1 MVGGERT
8 LLKKNYPRK
17 SVVKMRKSFLEK
29 LCSRKRVVGWGR
41 EDIAPGGNF
50 WPDLLLESAHTDQRE
65 KSNLGRASLFLF
77 YPPPI
82 FSPPRE
88 NFTWKGRVSE
98 LSAPL
103 FVLSPDPDLMPPTQ
117 DLLELG
123 LN

>member
-1 MVGGERT
+1 
-8 LLKKNYPRK
+8 
-17 SVVKMRKSFLEK
+17 MRKSFLEK

-103 FVLSPDPDLMPPTQ
+103 FVLFQDPDLMPPPTQ
-117 DLLELG
+117 LGLDLEL
-123 LN
+123 N